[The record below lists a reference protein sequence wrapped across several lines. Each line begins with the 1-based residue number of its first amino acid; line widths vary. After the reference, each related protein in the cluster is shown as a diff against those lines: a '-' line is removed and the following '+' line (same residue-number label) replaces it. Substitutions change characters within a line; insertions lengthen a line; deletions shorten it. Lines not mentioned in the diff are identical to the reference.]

1 MITNNRMTRSGR
13 LSLFFLVITACLPSP
28 TTLAEPGNEHRAIHA
43 LLDGL
48 HQDAHTGNF
57 ERYFA
62 RYTEDAVFLGTDK
75 TERWP
80 IEEFKD
86 YAKPAFE
93 DGHGWTY
100 TLVERHIEGTGST
113 RWFDEI
119 LTNEKLGTCRG
130 AGTVTYRDG
139 AWRVGQYSLTLLIPN
154 AIASE
159 VGEMSKAAEAP

>member
-13 LSLFFLVITACLPSP
+13 LSLFFLAIACLPCP
-28 TTLAEPGNEHRAIHA
+28 TTLAEPGNEHQAIHA

-100 TLVERHIEGTGST
+100 KLVERHIEGSGTT

-130 AGTVTYRDG
+130 TGTVTYVNG
-139 AWRVGQYSLTLLIPN
+139 TWKIGQYSLTLLIPN
-154 AIASE
+154 SIASE
-159 VGEMSKAAEAP
+159 VGDMSKTAEAH